1 MRKMNAIKNT
11 ISKMILLTFV
21 VTIIMT
27 ITGCKILPPPSSAI
41 KPPKYT
47 KNLSDDIE
55 DSKAIARRFLI
66 PGTQF
71 AYPIHPQ
78 NTDAVRKIDIE
89 GDGLRELLVLYRGR
103 DLKNNGT
110 EVFGVF
116 ILKQKKNEQWHIFWQ
131 HQYTVNIVAL
141 DWAEVRDITGDSYP
155 ELLLG
160 WSIGYRLGSNLDI
173 FSLKH
178 KPEPQLISSIKY
190 GEIVSIE
197 DKKVTN
203 NETRSVFKLYL
214 FDEERYKPEN
224 EEENDELLH
233 VLRWNESEW
242 IKPGLVPAE
251 EVYPAYYKDIIKSL
265 QRSLEGY
272 WNNYYEWYFLA
283 DAQLKSGKY
292 NDAITSI
299 DKALEVIQDHI
310 NRHGPIED
318 AILYQKK
325 SRILK
330 AEAYIKSGL
339 YHEAIVDLDSIRKKY
354 DNTYE
359 DLRKIYLNYGRAY
372 IGLGQ
377 YGTAKDTLEKSCK
390 IAELV
395 YPKES
400 ALYIINTYMA
410 KKELDYIKPL
420 TSKKE

>member
-1 MRKMNAIKNT
+1 MRKINAIKNT